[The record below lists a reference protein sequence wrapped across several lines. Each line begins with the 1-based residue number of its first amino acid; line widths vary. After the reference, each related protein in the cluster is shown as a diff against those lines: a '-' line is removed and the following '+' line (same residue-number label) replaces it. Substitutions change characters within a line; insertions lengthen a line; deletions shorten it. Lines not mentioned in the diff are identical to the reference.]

1 MFWMRSFV
9 VKEHSQINVFQVQ
22 AVKLRNRWIR
32 DTLRRGRDEKH
43 TNQNTFENDLQ
54 VKFQYHNIRY
64 IYRYVPRLLREVCV
78 FSREL
83 L

>member
-32 DTLRRGRDEKH
+32 DTLRRGRDEKQ
-43 TNQNTFENDLQ
+43 TNQKTFENGPKL
-54 VKFQYHNIRY
+54 KF
-64 IYRYVPRLLREVCV
+64 
-78 FSREL
+78 
-83 L
+83 